1 MDLPTKKR
9 LAIIVIVA
17 FSVFLRIHWLFDN
30 NASYIGDEIFYDSL
44 ARRMLAG
51 QGFTLE
57 TGAPT
62 AWRTPGFPL
71 LLSLI
76 YRTTGD
82 DRSRARAILALIT
95 GLTSL
100 GVFWLCFSLTK
111 DTSIALLSGLSWESL
126 LMTNRLAGLLF
137 GFTALIRAY
146 LIFAALGPFI
156 WLLLE
161 KKRRFAALFL
171 LSFSIVVGGWM
182 TRNLVTMGAFTL
194 STQGPQEMWCGNNAW
209 ARGAWPGEWMKEDSE
224 QSKYLRAR
232 YPEYEGAGE
241 VAKSRIYSREAIYQ
255 LTHHPAHFLWLAPRK
270 IAIFFSPFSYW
281 GNDWVYLALTPFSL
295 IGFIRLWRSKAM
307 RRALWLICAPVIGV
321 MIVCLSTFGDP
332 RFRHPV
338 DPLIAILA
346 GAGIVTFFRL
356 VAEKTVKASR
366 SL

>member
-1 MDLPTKKR
+1 MDLPTKKS

-17 FSVFLRIHWLFDN
+17 FSVFLRIHWIFDN
-30 NASYIGDEIFYDSL
+30 NTIHIGDEIFYDSL

-126 LMTNRLAGLLF
+126 LMTNRLAGLLMGESSAALIFVSGLILVVASSRRNSIILAGVAGLLF

-171 LSFSIVVGGWM
+171 LSFSIVVGGWL
-182 TRNLVTMGAFTL
+182 TRNLHY
-194 STQGPQEMWCGNNAW
+194 QH
-209 ARGAWPGEWMKEDSE
+209 RG
-224 QSKYLRAR
+224 
-232 YPEYEGAGE
+232 
-241 VAKSRIYSREAIYQ
+241 
-255 LTHHPAHFLWLAPRK
+255 
-270 IAIFFSPFSYW
+270 
-281 GNDWVYLALTPFSL
+281 
-295 IGFIRLWRSKAM
+295 
-307 RRALWLICAPVIGV
+307 RRRC
-321 MIVCLSTFGDP
+321 
-332 RFRHPV
+332 
-338 DPLIAILA
+338 
-346 GAGIVTFFRL
+346 GAGITPGREAL
-356 VAEKTVKASR
+356 GPGSG
-366 SL
+366 